1 MYKVNIE
8 NGYYLFKLDDI
19 LKEKGIIQAVCPGFI
34 DSHFHESAEMHMDK
48 SRKGLFGF
56 RDPDAIVADAMKDFA
71 KKKVI
76 SGHGQVHVLKQN
88 RESGKPDSLF
98 CCIFKQLEPVCY
110 NRFIIQ

>member
-1 MYKVNIE
+1 ME
-8 NGYYLFKLDDI
+8 LSGTDI
-19 LKEKGIIQAVCPGFI
+19 RVQAVCPGFI

-76 SGHGQVHVLKQN
+76 SVPDTSAKMIRTLARFLPRN
-88 RESGKPDSLF
+88 LFYRMAARFSSSLSGK
-98 CCIFKQLEPVCY
+98 K
-110 NRFIIQ
+110 